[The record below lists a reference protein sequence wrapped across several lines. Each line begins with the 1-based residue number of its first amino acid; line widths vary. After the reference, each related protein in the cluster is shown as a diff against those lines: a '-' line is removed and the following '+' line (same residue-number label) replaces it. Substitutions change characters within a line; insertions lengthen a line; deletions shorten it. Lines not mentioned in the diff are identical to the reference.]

1 MKNKAAAALAALVL
15 LFSGFTG
22 GFFLGR
28 NTRVQAIQTTKT
40 VSVQLP
46 GETVVVL
53 KEVLVTLPPE
63 TTVPPVSTAP
73 TEAAPSRSNGNTAAN
88 PWETTPKET
97 EPVATAPIATVP
109 AETAPITTVPTET
122 APKATVPAET
132 APKTTKPKEDTVSFP
147 VNINTASKKELDAL
161 PGIGEVL
168 AQRIIDYRNAN
179 GPFRSVSDL
188 IKVKG
193 IGEKTL
199 AKLKPYA
206 TV

>member
-1 MKNKAAAALAALVL
+1 MKNKALAALAALVL
-15 LFSGFTG
+15 LFTGFTG

-28 NTRVQAIQTTKT
+28 NTRVPAIQTTKT
-40 VSVQLP
+40 VHETVP

-53 KEVLVTLPPE
+53 REVLVTLPPE
-63 TTVPPVSTAP
+63 TTVPP
-73 TEAAPSRSNGNTAAN
+73 TEAPARSGPSGQSQSAPSKSTEKKTA
-88 PWETTPKET
+88 
-97 EPVATAPIATVP
+97 
-109 AETAPITTVPTET
+109 
-122 APKATVPAET
+122 
-132 APKTTKPKEDTVSFP
+132 FP

-168 AQRIIDYRNAN
+168 AQRIIDYRKTN
-179 GPFRSVSDL
+179 GPFSSVEDL
-188 IKVKG
+188 IKIKG

>member
-40 VSVQLP
+40 VR
-46 GETVVVL
+46 ETVPPETVIVMQ
-53 KEVLVTLPPE
+53 EILVTLPPE
-63 TTVPPVSTAP
+63 TAPPTEPPAETVP
-73 TEAAPSRSNGNTAAN
+73 SRVTVNEQ
-88 PWETTPKET
+88 PKETTPKS
-97 EPVATAPIATVP
+97 
-109 AETAPITTVPTET
+109 
-122 APKATVPAET
+122 
-132 APKTTKPKEDTVSFP
+132 TKPKEEKATFP
-147 VNINTASKKELDAL
+147 VNINTASARELDAL
-161 PGIGEVL
+161 PGIGEKL

-179 GPFRSVSDL
+179 GPFQSVDEL
-188 IKVKG
+188 IKVRG

-199 AKLKPYA
+199 AKLRSYA

>member
-1 MKNKAAAALAALVL
+1 MKYKAAAILAALVL

-28 NTRVQAIQTTKT
+28 KTRVPAIQTTKT
-40 VSVQLP
+40 VSVEVP
-46 GETVVVL
+46 GETVVIL
-53 KEVLVTLPPE
+53 QEVLVTLPPE
-63 TTVPPVSTAP
+63 TTAPPPSTVP
-73 TEAAPSRSNGNTAAN
+73 TEPKSTQSGSENSGQTK
-88 PWETTPKET
+88 ETTPKS
-97 EPVATAPIATVP
+97 
-109 AETAPITTVPTET
+109 
-122 APKATVPAET
+122 
-132 APKTTKPKEDTVSFP
+132 TKPKEEKVTFP
-147 VNINTASKKELDAL
+147 VNVNTASKRELDAL

-179 GPFRSVSDL
+179 GPFQSFDDL

-199 AKLKPYA
+199 AKIKPYA

>member
-1 MKNKAAAALAALVL
+1 MKNKTLAALSALLL

-28 NTRVQAIQTTKT
+28 NTRVSAIQTTKT
-40 VSVQLP
+40 VYETVP
-46 GETVVVL
+46 PETVVVL
-53 KEVLVTLPPE
+53 REVLVTLPPE
-63 TTVPPVSTAP
+63 TTSPPPETTAP
-73 TEAAPSRSNGNTAAN
+73 PSRSN
-88 PWETTPKET
+88 PSSDSSRET
-97 EPVATAPIATVP
+97 EKKSS
-109 AETAPITTVPTET
+109 ES
-122 APKATVPAET
+122 K
-132 APKTTKPKEDTVSFP
+132 VSFP
-147 VNINTASKKELDAL
+147 VNINTASKRELEAL

-168 AQRIIDYRNAN
+168 AQRIIDYRSAN
-179 GPFRSVSDL
+179 GPFQSVDAL